1 MKKQIDAHQH
11 FWKYDPELYPWIAG
25 DLSPLGRD
33 FLPSDLAPIL
43 RSQGIAG
50 SVAVQARQD
59 LAETAW
65 LLQLAEQDP
74 WILGVVGWVDL
85 RSEDLTAQLAG
96 LAHPKL
102 RGVRHVLQDESPDF
116 LLDPHFQRG
125 VGQLAAAGLTYDL
138 LVYPQHL
145 PNSFTLCEDNP
156 ELWMVL
162 DHCAKPEIRSGA
174 LRPWQDD
181 IRRIAELPNV
191 LCKISGLVTE
201 AAWNTWQPDDFK
213 VYLDTVFEAFGSD
226 RVMFGSDWPVCTVAA
241 SYDKVFELVKEY
253 TDTLSIDERAALFG
267 DTAQRFYQLSFSAD

>member
-11 FWKYDPELYPWIAG
+11 FWKYDPQLYPWIAG

-85 RSEDLTAQLAG
+85 RSEDLAAQLAG

-102 RGVRHVLQDESPDF
+102 RGIRHVLQDESPEF

-162 DHCAKPEIRSGA
+162 DHCAKPAIRSGA

-191 LCKISGLVTE
+191 LCKVSGLVTE

-226 RVMFGSDWPVCTVAA
+226 RVMFGSDWPVCTVAG
-241 SYDKVFELVKEY
+241 SYDKVFELVKDY

-267 DTAQRFYQLSFSAD
+267 ETAQRFYQLSFSVD

>member
-33 FLPSDLAPIL
+33 FLPADLAPIL
-43 RSQGIAG
+43 RSQGISG

-65 LLQLAEQDP
+65 LLRLAEQDP

-85 RSEDLTAQLAG
+85 RSEDLAAQLAA

-102 RGVRHVLQDESPDF
+102 RGIRHVLQDESPEF

-174 LRPWQDD
+174 LRPWRDD

-191 LCKISGLVTE
+191 LCKVSGLVTE
-201 AAWNTWQPDDFK
+201 AAWNTWKPDDFK
-213 VYLDTVFEAFGSD
+213 VYLDTVFEAFGID

-241 SYDKVFELVKEY
+241 SYDKVYELVKNY
-253 TDTLSIDERAALFG
+253 TDTLSLDERTALFG
-267 DTAQRFYQLSFSAD
+267 GTAQRFYQLSFSEE